1 MSERVILHCDL
12 NNFFASVTLLS
23 NATLYNMPV
32 AVCGNEKERHGIVLA
47 KNEIAKSYGVKT
59 AETIRDAKRK
69 CPELVCLP
77 PDYKQYKKYSVA
89 ARKIYERYTD
99 MIEPFG
105 IDECWLDVTGS
116 IRIFGSGDEIAEKIR
131 SSIKNEL
138 KITVSIGVSFNK
150 VFAKLG
156 SDMKKPDGITVISK
170 ENFKSKVWP
179 LPAKDLLYVGK
190 STEERLKSSGIFTI
204 GDVANC
210 ETALL
215 SHLLGK
221 NGEQLKRYAMGLDSS
236 PVADSD
242 ALRIPKSIGRSVT
255 LDHDITSFEE
265 VHKIFLI
272 LSEEIIEKMRKT
284 ELSAF
289 GFQIHLRDVS
299 LRVKEYSATLSTP
312 ITSSVQLSKRGFEL
326 FKRNYSF
333 ISPLR
338 SVGIRAINL
347 KDKETYFQQSLFD
360 SQSDSENEEKIEQSI
375 INLRDKFGESSIKRA
390 STMEKQN

>member
-1 MSERVILHCDL
+1 MADRVVLHCDL

-59 AETIRDAKRK
+59 AETVRDAKRK

-77 PDYKQYKKYSVA
+77 PDYKQYKKYSAA

-116 IRIFGSGDEIAEKIR
+116 IRIFGSGEEIAEKIR

-236 PVADSD
+236 PVADSN

-255 LDHDITSFEE
+255 LDHDIDSYEE
-265 VHKIFLI
+265 VRKIFLV
-272 LSEEIIEKMRKT
+272 LSEEITEKMRNLK
-284 ELSAF
+284 LAAF
-289 GFQIHLRDVS
+289 GFQIHLRDTS
-299 LRVKEYSATLSTP
+299 LRVKEYSATLSAP
-312 ITSSVQLSKRGFEL
+312 ITSALQLSKKGFEL
-326 FKRNYSF
+326 FKRNCSLLT
-333 ISPLR
+333 PLR

-347 KDKETYFQQSLFD
+347 KDKDTYFQQSFFD
-360 SQSDSENEEKIEQSI
+360 LQSESENEEKIEQSLMD
-375 INLRDKFGESSIKRA
+375 LRNKYGESSVKRA
-390 STMEKQN
+390 STIEKQK